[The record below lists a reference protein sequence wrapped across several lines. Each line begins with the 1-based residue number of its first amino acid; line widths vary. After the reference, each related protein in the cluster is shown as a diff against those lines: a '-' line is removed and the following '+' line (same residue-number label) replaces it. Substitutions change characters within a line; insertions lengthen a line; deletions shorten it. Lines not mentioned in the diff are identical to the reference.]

1 MHLWLYIIQR
11 FRLEKHIS
19 PYVCWSEKILALI
32 KSSNSSP
39 TPPPQKS
46 QTVCPQCHFFL
57 SCDVLYCCV
66 VLRLVRFCRVVSC
79 RVVLRCAVLCCA
91 ALCCLVLCC
100 VCGLVLFLDM
110 SCLVVSCRVLLGCVV
125 MSMLYC

>member
-1 MHLWLYIIQR
+1 M
-11 FRLEKHIS
+11 
-19 PYVCWSEKILALI
+19 
-32 KSSNSSP
+32 
-39 TPPPQKS
+39 
-46 QTVCPQCHFFL
+46 
-57 SCDVLYCCV
+57 
-66 VLRLVRFCRVVSC
+66 SC
-79 RVVLRCAVLCCA
+79 RVVLRCAVLRCA